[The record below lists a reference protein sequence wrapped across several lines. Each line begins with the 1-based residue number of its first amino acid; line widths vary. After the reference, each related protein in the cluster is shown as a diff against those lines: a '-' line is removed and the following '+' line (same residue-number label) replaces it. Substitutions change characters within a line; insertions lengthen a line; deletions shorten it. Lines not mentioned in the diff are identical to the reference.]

1 MSINYT
7 SCCCGSRLIKLYP
20 QINYLS
26 HWLLT
31 HHLLP
36 LLEKTAG
43 ESKPGDVRIVNVTS
57 GGHSMAPKGGINF
70 NDTKLEGSGAMTRYG
85 QSKLGN
91 VLHAK
96 ELDRRYGPNRKPQ
109 AGGEIW
115 TAAVH
120 PGNFDT

>member
-1 MSINYT
+1 MYT
-7 SCCCGSRLIKLYP
+7 

-36 LLEKTAG
+36 LLEKTAKT
-43 ESKPGDVRIVNVTS
+43 SKPGDVRIVDVTS
-57 GGHSMAPKGGINF
+57 VGHNLAPRGGINF
-70 NDTKLEGSGAMTRYG
+70 KDTKLESSGAMTRYG

-109 AGGEIW
+109 EGGEIW